1 MLPIDRLII
10 LRDEFHRAVTNPLFD
25 EPEKYS
31 VLLDVIQDAI
41 DKEERS
47 LKFGMVMIDD
57 IDTNRGDT
65 YAR

>member
-10 LRDEFHRAVTNPLFD
+10 LRDEYHRAITNPLFD

-65 YAR
+65 YVR

>member
-1 MLPIDRLII
+1 MQPIDRLII

-41 DKEERS
+41 NKEES
-47 LKFGMVMIDD
+47 SIKFGKVMIDD

-65 YAR
+65 YVR